1 MQRAR
6 HKPSHPDPTHRRRP
20 DMKEIDVKNAE
31 LKTRKDAATPRGVGV
46 MCDFYAER
54 AENSEL
60 WDVEGRRYID
70 FAAGIAVNNTGH
82 RHPKI
87 VAAIREQLDHF
98 THTAYQIVPYAS
110 YVELAEKINRRAPG
124 DHPKKTAFFTTGA
137 EAVENAIKIARAA
150 TGRPGVIAF
159 TGGFH
164 GRTMMGM
171 ALTGKVAPYK
181 LGFGPFPSDVFHAP
195 FPNALH
201 GVSVED
207 SLKAIEFLFKA
218 DIDPKRVAA
227 IIFEPVQGE
236 GGFYQAPVEFVRAL
250 RKLCNEHGI
259 LLIAD
264 EVQTGFAR
272 TGKLFAMHHY
282 DVVPDL
288 MTMAKSLAGGMP
300 LSGVVGR
307 AEIMDAAAPGGL
319 GGTYAGNPLAVAS
332 AHAVL
337 DIIDEEKL
345 CERAVK
351 LGDRVKAT
359 LNALQHDVPQIAEV
373 RGPGAMIAVEFCKPG
388 GHEPDAEFTKR
399 VQTRALERGLL
410 LLVCGVY
417 SNVVRFLFPL
427 TIQDNVFD
435 EALTILQEV
444 LKESIVATA

>member
-1 MQRAR
+1 M
-6 HKPSHPDPTHRRRP
+6 
-20 DMKEIDVKNAE
+20 KNAE
-31 LKTRKDAATPRGVGV
+31 LKSRKDAATPRGVGV
-46 MCDFYAER
+46 MCDFYAAR
-54 AENSEL
+54 AENAEL
-60 WDVEGRRYID
+60 WDIEGRRVID
-70 FAAGIAVNNTGH
+70 FAAGIAVCNTGH

-87 VAAIREQLDHF
+87 VEAVRAQLDQF

-110 YVELAEKINRRAPG
+110 YVELAEKINQRAPG
-124 DHPKKTAFFTTGA
+124 DYPKKTAFFTTGA

-159 TGGFH
+159 TGAFH

-181 LGFGPFPSDVFHAP
+181 LSFGPFPADVFHAP
-195 FPNALH
+195 FPNPLH
-201 GVSVED
+201 GVTTAD
-207 SLKAIEFLFKA
+207 SLKAIEHLFKA

-236 GGFYQAPVEFVRAL
+236 GGFYPAPAEFVRAL

-288 MTMAKSLAGGMP
+288 MTMAKSLAGGLP

-307 AEIMDAAAPGGL
+307 ADLMDAAAPGGL
-319 GGTYAGNPLAVAS
+319 GGTYAGNPLAVAA

-337 DIIDEEKL
+337 SIIDEEQL
-345 CERAVK
+345 CERAVE
-351 LGDRVKAT
+351 LGDRLKGRLT
-359 LNALQHDVPQIAEV
+359 ALQKEVPQMADV
-373 RGPGAMIAVEFCKPG
+373 RGPGGMVAVEFCKPG
-388 GHEPDAEFTKR
+388 TSEPDADFTKR

-417 SNVVRFLFPL
+417 SNVIRFLFPL
-427 TIQDNVFD
+427 TIQDAVFD
-435 EALTILQEV
+435 EALAILEDA
-444 LKESIVATA
+444 LKETVGVAA

>member
-1 MQRAR
+1 M
-6 HKPSHPDPTHRRRP
+6 
-20 DMKEIDVKNAE
+20 KNAE
-31 LKTRKDAATPRGVGV
+31 LKSRKDAATPRGVGV
-46 MCDFYAER
+46 MCDFYAAR
-54 AENSEL
+54 AENAEL
-60 WDVEGRRYID
+60 WDIEGRRVID
-70 FAAGIAVNNTGH
+70 FAAGIAVCNTGH

-87 VAAIREQLDHF
+87 VEAVRAQLDQF

-110 YVELAEKINRRAPG
+110 YVELAEKINERAPG
-124 DHPKKTAFFTTGA
+124 DYPKKTAFFTTGA

-150 TGRPGVIAF
+150 TGRSGVIAF
-159 TGGFH
+159 TGAFH

-181 LGFGPFPSDVFHAP
+181 LSFGPFPADVFHAP
-195 FPNALH
+195 FPNPLH
-201 GVSVED
+201 GVTTAD
-207 SLKAIEFLFKA
+207 SLKAIEHLFKA

-236 GGFYQAPVEFVRAL
+236 GGFYPAPAEFVRAL

-307 AEIMDAAAPGGL
+307 ADVMDAAAPGGL
-319 GGTYAGNPLAVAS
+319 GGTYAGNPLAVAA

-337 DIIDEEKL
+337 SIIDEEKL
-345 CERAVK
+345 CERAVE
-351 LGDRVKAT
+351 LGDRLKGRLT
-359 LNALQHDVPQIAEV
+359 ALQAEVPQMADV
-373 RGPGAMIAVEFCKPG
+373 RGPGGMVAVEFCKPG
-388 GHEPDAEFTKR
+388 TSEPDADFTKR

-417 SNVVRFLFPL
+417 SNVIRFLFPL
-427 TIQDNVFD
+427 TIQDALFD
-435 EALTILQEV
+435 EALAILEDA
-444 LKESIVATA
+444 LKETVGVAA

>member
-1 MQRAR
+1 MTMA
-6 HKPSHPDPTHRRRP
+6 DN
-20 DMKEIDVKNAE
+20 KNAA
-31 LKTRKDAATPRGVGV
+31 LQARKDAATPRGVGV

-60 WDVEGRRYID
+60 WDVEGRRFID
-70 FAAGIAVNNTGH
+70 FAAGIAVTNTGH

-98 THTAYQIVPYAS
+98 THTAYQIVPYES
-110 YVELAEKINRRAPG
+110 YVELAEKIIARAPG
-124 DHPKKTAFFTTGA
+124 DYPKKAAFFTTGA

-181 LGFGPFPSDVFHAP
+181 IGFGPFPSDVFHAP
-195 FPNALH
+195 FPNPLH
-201 GVSVED
+201 GVTTAD
-207 SLKAIEFLFKA
+207 SLRAIEHLFKA

-236 GGFYQAPVEFVRAL
+236 GGFYSAPAEFVRAL
-250 RKLCNEHGI
+250 RKLCTQHGI

-272 TGKLFAMHHY
+272 TGKLFAMHHH

-288 MTMAKSLAGGMP
+288 MTIAKSLAGGMP

-307 AEIMDAAAPGGL
+307 ADIMDAPAPGGL
-319 GGTYAGNPLAVAS
+319 GGTYAGNPLALAA

-337 DIIDEEKL
+337 DIIDEENL
-345 CERAVK
+345 CERATT
-351 LGDRVKAT
+351 LGDRLKAK
-359 LNALQHDVPQIAEV
+359 LIALQGEVPQIADV
-373 RGPGAMIAVEFCKPG
+373 RGPGGMVAVEFFKAG
-388 GHEPDAEFTKR
+388 TREPDADFAKR

-410 LLVCGVY
+410 LLTCGVY
-417 SNVVRFLFPL
+417 SNVIRFLFPL
-427 TIQDNVFD
+427 TIQDAVFD
-435 EALTILQEV
+435 EALVILEGV
-444 LKESIVATA
+444 LKETVGVAA

>member
-1 MQRAR
+1 M
-6 HKPSHPDPTHRRRP
+6 T
-20 DMKEIDVKNAE
+20 MKNAD
-31 LKTRKDAATPRGVGV
+31 LKSRKDAATPRGVGV

-54 AENSEL
+54 AENAEL
-60 WDVEGRRYID
+60 WDVEGRRFID
-70 FAAGIAVNNTGH
+70 FAAGIAVCNTGH

-87 VAAIREQLDHF
+87 VAAIRDQLDHF

-110 YVELAEKINRRAPG
+110 YVELAEKLNDRAPG

-181 LGFGPFPSDVFHAP
+181 VGFGPFPADVFHAP
-195 FPNALH
+195 FPNPLH
-201 GVSVED
+201 GVTTAD

-236 GGFYQAPVEFVRAL
+236 GGFYAAPVEFVRAL

-288 MTMAKSLAGGMP
+288 MTVAKSLAGGMP
-300 LSGVVGR
+300 LSGVIGR

-337 DIIDEEKL
+337 DIIDEEQL
-345 CERAVK
+345 CERATL
-351 LGDRVKAT
+351 LGDRIKAK
-359 LNALQHDVPQIAEV
+359 LIALQSEVPQIADV
-373 RGPGAMIAVEFCKPG
+373 RGPGGMVAVEFCKPG
-388 GHEPDAEFTKR
+388 TSDADAEFTKR
-399 VQTRALERGLL
+399 VQARALERGLL

-427 TIQDNVFD
+427 TIQEAVFD
-435 EALTILQEV
+435 EALGILEEV
-444 LKESIVATA
+444 LKEVVGVVV